1 MDPEF
6 FSFTAVIV
14 LLHLCSYFFFSAVG
28 ELSLLTAD
36 KEILL
41 RRHLVDIRR
50 GDMTEMILRY
60 LLKWWLS
67 SQDHSSFVNLVFL
80 WQRMKGKWRSV
91 IPFWHAKRHDI
102 SLHDKIPHT
111 ELCGNAFQDFMQ
123 NRMCYIQFRNVYYMY
138 IFLLFYMHACINTY
152 GMKGICST
160 LYIFKQRFIAIF
172 QY

>member
-6 FSFTAVIV
+6 FSFTTVIV

-41 RRHLVDIRR
+41 RRHLVDMRR

-111 ELCGNAFQDFMQ
+111 ELRGKSKISCRTECVTFNLEMFII
-123 NRMCYIQFRNVYYMY
+123 C
-138 IFLLFYMHACINTY
+138 IFSCFSTCMHA
-152 GMKGICST
+152 
-160 LYIFKQRFIAIF
+160 
-172 QY
+172 